1 MIRRRSSIAV
11 IAGAALLVGAA
22 TASAERLVVSLSTH
36 RVVIASNFT
45 GADLTL
51 FGAIEQ
57 DAASVGRAGGGHNVV
72 VTVIG
77 PSQATV
83 TWRKE
88 HVFGLWVNASSRT
101 FVDVPS
107 YLAVLSNRPLTAI
120 ASPDFLE
127 RLRLGLQDYPLALR
141 AGGKVVTSKFDNP
154 YRQAFVQLKTEQQLY
169 HEQANA
175 VTFITPVLFRA
186 SIPLPANVAVGV
198 YEVETRLFADG
209 VVVARENTAFE
220 IVKSGVAQFI
230 AESARNHSL
239 LYGFATTL
247 LAFFTGW
254 LGSVVF
260 RRD

>member
-1 MIRRRSSIAV
+1 VTRRTSSIALM
-11 IAGAALLVGAA
+11 AGAALLACTA

-36 RVVIASNFT
+36 RVVIASNFA

-72 VTVIG
+72 VTIIG
-77 PSQATV
+77 PRQTTV
-83 TWRKE
+83 TWRKDR
-88 HVFGLWVNASSRT
+88 VFGLWVNASSRT

-107 YLAVLSNRPLTAI
+107 YLAVLSNRPLSAI
-120 ASPDFLE
+120 ASADS
-127 RLRLGLQDYPLALR
+127 RQHLRLGLQDYPLAQR
-141 AGGKVVTSKFDNP
+141 RGGKVVTSKFDDP
-154 YRQAFVQLKTEQQLY
+154 YRQAFVQLKTEQQLF

-175 VTFITPVLFRA
+175 VTFITPMLFRA

-198 YEVETRLFADG
+198 YEVEARLFADG

-220 IVKSGVAQFI
+220 IVKSGAAQFI
-230 AESARNHSL
+230 AEAARDHSL
-239 LYGFATTL
+239 LYGFAAML